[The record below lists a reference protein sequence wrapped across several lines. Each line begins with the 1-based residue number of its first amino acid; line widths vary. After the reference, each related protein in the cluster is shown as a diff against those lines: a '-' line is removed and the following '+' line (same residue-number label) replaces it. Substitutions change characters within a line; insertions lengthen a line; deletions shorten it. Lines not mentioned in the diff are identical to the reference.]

1 MSTSISRSERD
12 DDPGPICGALNH
24 PTVRDSPA
32 MSEPAGTAR
41 PMELRWTGDDS
52 ATLSIGDVAIDLTS
66 DEVDQLAAALLPSS
80 PVTGLDRASERHPY
94 C

>member
-1 MSTSISRSERD
+1 
-12 DDPGPICGALNH
+12 
-24 PTVRDSPA
+24 
-32 MSEPAGTAR
+32 
-41 PMELRWTGDDS
+41 MELRWTGDDS